1 LEAGEKG
8 LKKDNE
14 YLENLGIAYLNV
26 GDLDAGVKILNE
38 ILIKRP
44 SDMNLLNMI
53 AEAYYYKG
61 KYDLAI
67 DYWDKI
73 LEYDKKDFSALYM
86 IGMAYQKKGGKEN
99 TEKGTRL
106 CDTAIQMDPSLSS
119 LRQKKMMAGL

>member
-1 LEAGEKG
+1 
-8 LKKDNE
+8 
-14 YLENLGIAYLNV
+14 LNV

-99 TEKGTRL
+99 TEKGHAF
-106 CDTAIQMDPSLSS
+106 AIQLYKWIPVYQVCV
-119 LRQKKMMAGL
+119 RRK

>member
-1 LEAGEKG
+1 
-8 LKKDNE
+8 
-14 YLENLGIAYLNV
+14 LNV

-73 LEYDKKDFSALYM
+73 LEYDKKIFLLY
-86 IGMAYQKKGGKEN
+86 I
-99 TEKGTRL
+99 
-106 CDTAIQMDPSLSS
+106 
-119 LRQKKMMAGL
+119 